1 MKMHALFAASALAL
15 ASALRAQTP
24 SEPPPW
30 WNYNGSE
37 DTVSLFWD
45 FNNAAN
51 PLAPTSQVL
60 PTWFSPPPGPS
71 MFTNSANV
79 VWLANV
85 NGQPGAIG
93 FTGAGAGSISLLVDN
108 QADQTKSK
116 RLMVQFDAFASNA
129 GSVVSEIEKSLQDYK
144 RKIIDETVEQL
155 ANGYVRTTLDMLL
168 VPQPDEEQ
176 LDFALSGTALSTVAI
191 DNLYIS
197 THCVKYD
204 GDKFAEALGEVD
216 AGSLNLDLG
225 AATAGA
231 LCTAAAATIDA
242 QGIVSYWIAG
252 RSSAGDQ
259 LFKLDSAGALAGAPV
274 SYPQGVASLEGASD
288 LAVASIYAPNGTIA
302 QELIYGVVDRRAA
315 NGTVAIFAVDA
326 TSPTAVLVPA
336 RTVITTAVTGPGPLG
351 LAYSRYGAGGL
362 GSFFVADQNGVV
374 SEIAP
379 NGSLLS
385 TMTPAA
391 NGTPTGITGAA
402 FDDCTGN
409 FYWFSQTPRLTP
421 AGQLRIHGYVHD
433 GWSKQLTPIEWIA
446 NRNLPSPLGPGGV
459 ARGLEIF
466 RPNTSDF
473 RLLCVQNLGVTSR
486 LTVLKGPFQ
495 AGLGHLGRC
504 GMRGGLPAFG
514 NSAWQV
520 TLSGCRRALGAI
532 LYLGTN
538 NTNSGGVPLPLDLAL
553 IGMDESDLVID
564 PATSFPLQLFSNGN
578 VAQTVSLPPSSI
590 VFQNVP
596 VYLQW
601 LVLDPTVVTGMAT
614 SQGGATVLY

>member
-1 MKMHALFAASALAL
+1 MKRNALFAASALAL

-30 WNYNGSE
+30 WNYNGSN

-51 PLAPTSQVL
+51 PLVPTSQVL
-60 PTWFSPPPGPS
+60 PTWFSPQPGPS

-108 QADQTKSK
+108 DADQAKTK
-116 RLMVQFDAFASNA
+116 RLMIQFDAFASSA
-129 GSVVSEIEKSLQDYK
+129 GSVVAEIEKSLQDYK
-144 RKIIDETVEQL
+144 RKILDESVEQL

-168 VPQPDEEQ
+168 VPQPDAEQ

-191 DNLYIS
+191 DNLYVS
-197 THCVKYD
+197 THCMKYD

-216 AGSLNLDLG
+216 ATALNLDLG

-242 QGIVSYWIAG
+242 QGVVSYWVSG
-252 RSSAGDQ
+252 RNSAGDL
-259 LFKLDSAGALAGAPV
+259 LFRLDATGALTGAPV
-274 SYPQGVASLEGASD
+274 AYPQGVASLEGASD
-288 LAVASIYAPNGTIA
+288 LAVARIYAPGGALA
-302 QELIYGVVDRRAA
+302 QQLVFGVVDRRAS

-336 RTVITTAVTGPGPLG
+336 RTVITTAVSGPGPLG
-351 LAYSRYGAGGL
+351 LAFSRYGAGGQ
-362 GSFFVADQNGVV
+362 GSFWIADQNGVV
-374 SEIAP
+374 TEIGP
-379 NGSLLS
+379 NGAQLS
-385 TMTPAA
+385 TLTPAA

-409 FYWFSQTPRLTP
+409 FYWFSQAPRLSA
-421 AGQLRIHGYVHD
+421 AGPLRINGYVHD
-433 GWSKQLTPIEWIA
+433 GWSMQLTPIEWIA
-446 NRNLPSPLGPGGV
+446 NRNLPSTLGPGGA

-466 RPNTSDF
+466 RPNASDF
-473 RLLCVQNLGVTSR
+473 RLLCVQNLGPTSR

-495 AGLGHLGRC
+495 GGLGHLGRC

-514 NSAWQV
+514 NAAWQV

-553 IGMDESDLVID
+553 IGMDESDLIID
-564 PATSFPLQLFSNGN
+564 PVTSFPLQLFNNGN
-578 VAQTVSLPPSSI
+578 VAQTVSLPPPTI

-601 LVLDPTVVTGMAT
+601 LVLDSTVVTGMAT

>member
-1 MKMHALFAASALAL
+1 MKRNALFAASALAL

-30 WNYNGSE
+30 WNYNGSN

-51 PLAPTSQVL
+51 PLVPTSQVL

-79 VWLANV
+79 VWIASV

-93 FTGAGAGSISLLVDN
+93 FTGAGAGAISLLVDN
-108 QADQTKSK
+108 DADQAKTK

-129 GSVVSEIEKSLQDYK
+129 GSVVAEIEKSLQDYK
-144 RKIIDETVEQL
+144 RKILDESVEQL

-168 VPQPDEEQ
+168 VPQPDAEQ

-197 THCVKYD
+197 THCMKYD

-216 AGSLNLDLG
+216 ATSLNLDLG

-231 LCTAAAATIDA
+231 SCTVAAATIDA
-242 QGIVSYWIAG
+242 QGVVSYWVAG
-252 RSSAGDQ
+252 RNTAGDA
-259 LFKLDSAGALAGAPV
+259 LFKLDAGGTLVGAPV
-274 SYPQGVASLEGASD
+274 LYPQGVASLEGASD
-288 LAVASIYAPNGTIA
+288 LAVAPIYAPTGTIV
-302 QELIYGVVDRRAA
+302 QQLVFGVVDRRAS

-326 TSPTAVLVPA
+326 SAPTAALVPA
-336 RTVITTAVTGPGPLG
+336 RTVITTAINGPGPLG
-351 LAYSRYGAGGL
+351 LAFSRYGAGGQ
-362 GSFFVADQNGVV
+362 GSFWIADQNGLVT
-374 SEIAP
+374 EIGP
-379 NGSLLS
+379 NGAQLS
-385 TMTPAA
+385 TLTPAA

-409 FYWFSQTPRLTP
+409 FYWFSQTPRASA
-421 AGQLRIHGYVHD
+421 AGPLRINGYVHD
-433 GWSKQLTPIEWIA
+433 GWSMQPTPIEWIA
-446 NRNLPSPLGPGGV
+446 NRNLPSTLGPGGA

-466 RPNTSDF
+466 RPNASDF
-473 RLLCVQNLGVTSR
+473 RLLCVQNLGPTSR

-495 AGLGHLGRC
+495 GGLGHLGRC

-514 NSAWQV
+514 NTAWQV

-538 NTNSGGVPLPLDLAL
+538 NTSSGGVPLPLDLAL

-564 PATSFPLQLFSNGN
+564 PATSFPLQLFANGN
-578 VAQTVSLPPSSI
+578 VAQTVSLPPPSI

>member
-1 MKMHALFAASALAL
+1 MKMHALFAASALVL

-93 FTGAGAGSISLLVDN
+93 FTGAGAGSISVLVDN

-144 RKIIDETVEQL
+144 RKIIDESVEQL

-168 VPQPDEEQ
+168 VPQPDAEQ

-204 GDKFAEALGEVD
+204 GDKFGKALGEID
-216 AGSLNLDLG
+216 AASLNLDLG
-225 AATAGA
+225 LATAGA

-242 QGIVSYWIAG
+242 QGLVSYWVAG
-252 RSSAGDQ
+252 RNSAGDQ
-259 LFKLDSAGALAGAPV
+259 LFKLDAAGALTGAPV

-288 LAVASIYAPNGTIA
+288 LAV
-302 QELIYGVVDRRAA
+302 L
-315 NGTVAIFAVDA
+315 
-326 TSPTAVLVPA
+326 
-336 RTVITTAVTGPGPLG
+336 
-351 LAYSRYGAGGL
+351 
-362 GSFFVADQNGVV
+362 
-374 SEIAP
+374 
-379 NGSLLS
+379 
-385 TMTPAA
+385 
-391 NGTPTGITGAA
+391 
-402 FDDCTGN
+402 
-409 FYWFSQTPRLTP
+409 
-421 AGQLRIHGYVHD
+421 
-433 GWSKQLTPIEWIA
+433 
-446 NRNLPSPLGPGGV
+446 
-459 ARGLEIF
+459 
-466 RPNTSDF
+466 
-473 RLLCVQNLGVTSR
+473 
-486 LTVLKGPFQ
+486 
-495 AGLGHLGRC
+495 
-504 GMRGGLPAFG
+504 
-514 NSAWQV
+514 
-520 TLSGCRRALGAI
+520 LGAW
-532 LYLGTN
+532 
-538 NTNSGGVPLPLDLAL
+538 GG
-553 IGMDESDLVID
+553 
-564 PATSFPLQLFSNGN
+564 
-578 VAQTVSLPPSSI
+578 
-590 VFQNVP
+590 
-596 VYLQW
+596 
-601 LVLDPTVVTGMAT
+601 
-614 SQGGATVLY
+614 